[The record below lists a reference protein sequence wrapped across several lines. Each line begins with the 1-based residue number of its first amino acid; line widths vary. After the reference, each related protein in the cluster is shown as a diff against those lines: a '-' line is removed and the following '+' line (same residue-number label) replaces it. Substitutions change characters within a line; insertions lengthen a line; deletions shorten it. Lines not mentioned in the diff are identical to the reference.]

1 VNETETRE
9 TEVKDDTR
17 GTTETENEKQ
27 ELRKIGLLIE
37 AKEIRKVSAVACQPQ
52 LPYLAIQ
59 IEKIKDQTIVQK
71 GVAESVLQREAETH
85 LLVETRKAVNGLRIK
100 MMMTTV
106 PSVMSQ
112 VTILMLVS

>member
-1 VNETETRE
+1 VNEIEAKETEVKGDTRE
-9 TEVKDDTR
+9 TEKP
-17 GTTETENEKQ
+17 

-37 AKEIRKVSAVACQPQ
+37 MNEIEVSAIACQPQ
-52 LPYLAIQ
+52 LLSLAIQ
-59 IEKIKDQTIVQK
+59 KEKLKGQMIVLK
-71 GVAESVLQREAETH
+71 EVVEIVWQREAETH
-85 LLVETRKAVNGLRIK
+85 LLVETRKVVNGLRIK